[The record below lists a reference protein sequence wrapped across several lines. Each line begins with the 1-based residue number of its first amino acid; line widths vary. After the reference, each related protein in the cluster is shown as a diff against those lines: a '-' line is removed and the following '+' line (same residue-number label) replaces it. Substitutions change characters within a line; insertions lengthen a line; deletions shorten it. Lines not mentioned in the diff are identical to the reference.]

1 MNKKL
6 EMNPYLKGLKEIF
19 IKHGID
25 EAYTEYKFTNTKD
38 DGVILHVDGD
48 REALDEISAY
58 IDNHALGD
66 DGAPPELYSFAL
78 RLLESD
84 KETAHCIYKDG
95 VFYE

>member
-1 MNKKL
+1 MNRKL

-48 REALDEISAY
+48 REALNDETLAY
-58 IDNHALGD
+58 HVYYLIGYVLRTG
-66 DGAPPELYSFAL
+66 ELF
-78 RLLESD
+78 
-84 KETAHCIYKDG
+84 
-95 VFYE
+95 

>member
-6 EMNPYLKGLKEIF
+6 EMNHYLKGLKEIF

-38 DGVILHVDGD
+38 DGVILYVDGNP
-48 REALDEISAY
+48 EALDAVTEY
-58 IDNHALGD
+58 IDNHSLGD
-66 DGAPPELYSFAL
+66 DGAPPELYSYAL
-78 RLLESD
+78 RLSD
-84 KETAHCIYKDG
+84 MAKGFTHSIYKDG

>member
-25 EAYTEYKFTNTKD
+25 EAY
-38 DGVILHVDGD
+38 
-48 REALDEISAY
+48 

-78 RLLESD
+78 RLLESA

-95 VFYE
+95 VFYG